1 MKEEAGK
8 LETIEIRF
16 LGNPEIRRNGTRVSF
31 PYRKAEAFFYY
42 LAYRQRAS
50 REELIHLLW
59 GDEEESTGRKKL
71 RDAVYQVRRQLGSE
85 VLTSQGNAE
94 LALSAEV
101 RLSTDLSRYDAPF
114 LEHFFVKNCYEFEEW
129 AEGVRSERQRQDSAV
144 ARQQYEAAYQEEDVA
159 GMQRAAKVL
168 LAEDPFNEALYLE
181 LMQRYAACGQ
191 HHMALRLYRDMEKL
205 FREELETAPSR
216 EATQLFQQIFT
227 MKEQLPPVEEKSGGP
242 GYIGREKE
250 LLEISGFL
258 QAGST
263 KSVALIEGE
272 EGCGKTGFLDA
283 CRKLA
288 EGNGM
293 LALHAICYRQGAEFF
308 LSPFGDIFEELRQ
321 LAAEGKLGDISEEET
336 ALTIAE
342 LAGGVEE
349 EGSGYLRYQAVEQRL
364 LGLLQSLCRK
374 KRVLITIDEIQWMDE
389 VSYRLLLKL
398 LQSLDAT
405 QLRLICTYQGQEEA
419 KVVRQLERPV
429 REDRVRFLALKP
441 FSRAESDRIVL
452 RVFPEFRE
460 APERLA
466 ALYEMTEGNAF
477 FLQEMI
483 ALIREKGF
491 VLRKTPKIDR
501 LIAARFS
508 GLTGAEREV
517 LSCMAIFPEKINME
531 ELEYLLPHMNRL
543 ELLGYLES
551 LEGNR
556 LIQELTVGFEVCY
569 KFVHRVFREYLYEQQ
584 SAGRT
589 RLYHRMLA
597 EYYERTQG
605 GRYAA
610 LPVIAHHWM
619 HALCPVKAYGYQI
632 RYLQEFYTIL
642 NENFPIVHSEIT
654 DLGGQFGA
662 LAEAE
667 KMLEL
672 AKEVIRLED
681 NSPEVSRMKM
691 QMLYI
696 LGRHD
701 IAAGHYDSGV
711 AAIEQCMMA
720 ARRCADSDML
730 FSCYL
735 QHIFHSIQTSN
746 LEKAERYT
754 ALGLKESAE
763 GHAEMHAAFQRLW
776 GWCLLRRGQFEA
788 ANTALREARSAF
800 EALEAEQAEKSPKYR
815 ASIAAC
821 IAYCGDIARLQ
832 GKLEAAL
839 AAYRDAAT
847 IGGVSGE
854 TNGMAQIY
862 SGIGQLLYLL
872 GRDAESGEYLTR
884 AAGILTASGYRWG
897 LERTE
902 GYLALLAIR
911 QRQTV
916 AAAEHLKKARYIAE
930 RIRNPETEELLRE
943 AEAALMRQEGA
954 ARTMRG
960 KS

>member
-452 RVFPEFRE
+452 RVFPEFRPS
-460 APERLA
+460 ASP
-466 ALYEMTEGNAF
+466 
-477 FLQEMI
+477 
-483 ALIREKGF
+483 
-491 VLRKTPKIDR
+491 
-501 LIAARFS
+501 RF
-508 GLTGAEREV
+508 
-517 LSCMAIFPEKINME
+517 
-531 ELEYLLPHMNRL
+531 
-543 ELLGYLES
+543 
-551 LEGNR
+551 
-556 LIQELTVGFEVCY
+556 
-569 KFVHRVFREYLYEQQ
+569 
-584 SAGRT
+584 
-589 RLYHRMLA
+589 
-597 EYYERTQG
+597 
-605 GRYAA
+605 
-610 LPVIAHHWM
+610 
-619 HALCPVKAYGYQI
+619 
-632 RYLQEFYTIL
+632 
-642 NENFPIVHSEIT
+642 
-654 DLGGQFGA
+654 
-662 LAEAE
+662 
-667 KMLEL
+667 
-672 AKEVIRLED
+672 
-681 NSPEVSRMKM
+681 
-691 QMLYI
+691 
-696 LGRHD
+696 
-701 IAAGHYDSGV
+701 
-711 AAIEQCMMA
+711 
-720 ARRCADSDML
+720 
-730 FSCYL
+730 
-735 QHIFHSIQTSN
+735 
-746 LEKAERYT
+746 
-754 ALGLKESAE
+754 
-763 GHAEMHAAFQRLW
+763 
-776 GWCLLRRGQFEA
+776 
-788 ANTALREARSAF
+788 
-800 EALEAEQAEKSPKYR
+800 
-815 ASIAAC
+815 
-821 IAYCGDIARLQ
+821 
-832 GKLEAAL
+832 
-839 AAYRDAAT
+839 
-847 IGGVSGE
+847 
-854 TNGMAQIY
+854 
-862 SGIGQLLYLL
+862 
-872 GRDAESGEYLTR
+872 
-884 AAGILTASGYRWG
+884 
-897 LERTE
+897 
-902 GYLALLAIR
+902 
-911 QRQTV
+911 
-916 AAAEHLKKARYIAE
+916 
-930 RIRNPETEELLRE
+930 
-943 AEAALMRQEGA
+943 MR
-954 ARTMRG
+954 
-960 KS
+960 

>member
-85 VLTSQGNAE
+85 VLTNQGNAE
-94 LALSAEV
+94 LALSAKV

-144 ARQQYEAAYQEEDVA
+144 ARQQYEAAYQKEDVA

-501 LIAARFS
+501 LIAARLS

-543 ELLGYLES
+543 ELLGHLES

-589 RLYHRMLA
+589 R
-597 EYYERTQG
+597 
-605 GRYAA
+605 RYAA

-672 AKEVIRLED
+672 AKDVIRLED

-720 ARRCADSDML
+720 ARRCADLDML

-754 ALGLKESAE
+754 TLGLKESAE

-776 GWCLLRRGQFEA
+776 GWCLLRRGRFEA
-788 ANTALREARSAF
+788 ANTALVEARSAF

-821 IAYCGDIARLQ
+821 LAYCGDIARLQ

-839 AAYRDAAT
+839 VAYRDAAT

-911 QRQTV
+911 QQQTA
-916 AAAEHLKKARYIAE
+916 AAAEHLEKARYIAE

-943 AEAALMRQEGA
+943 AKVALSRQAGA

>member
-101 RLSTDLSRYDAPF
+101 RLSTDLSRCDAPF

-349 EGSGYLRYQAVEQRL
+349 EGSGYLRYQAVEH
-364 LGLLQSLCRK
+364 
-374 KRVLITIDEIQWMDE
+374 
-389 VSYRLLLKL
+389 RLLLKL

-501 LIAARFS
+501 LIAARLS

-543 ELLGYLES
+543 ELLGHLES

-672 AKEVIRLED
+672 AKDVIRLED

-720 ARRCADSDML
+720 ARRCADLDML

-754 ALGLKESAE
+754 TLGLKESAE

-776 GWCLLRRGQFEA
+776 GWCLLRRGRFEA
-788 ANTALREARSAF
+788 ANTALGEARSAF

-821 IAYCGDIARLQ
+821 LAYCGDIARLQ

-911 QRQTV
+911 QQQTA
-916 AAAEHLKKARYIAE
+916 AAAEHLEKARYIAE

-943 AEAALMRQEGA
+943 AEVALSRQEGA

-960 KS
+960 KF